1 MTLQELKNKVPRT
14 PGTLC
19 MCEPAMGIPAVING
33 AIIYRIFTRT
43 CVRFMFVYMCV
54 HVYSSSLVPRGL
66 PRTREEKKELQIIFL
81 RVQGRPGYEASI
93 PQ

>member
-1 MTLQELKNKVPRT
+1 M
-14 PGTLC
+14 
-19 MCEPAMGIPAVING
+19 
-33 AIIYRIFTRT
+33 Y
-43 CVRFMFVYMCV
+43 VYMCV

-66 PRTREEKKELQIIFL
+66 PRTREEKKELQIIFS